1 MTDLTLS
8 QHFCLFFIV
17 KNRCGSLARYSA
29 NFATLRWPVVYRLC
43 GVAWKAPNKSDR
55 GGIMDHSK
63 RLFIFNEIS
72 QFQLQQI
79 VEFRRLMSHKYRE
92 TNRK

>member
-1 MTDLTLS
+1 MQSSDVYDLDTHRRATS
-8 QHFCLFFIV
+8 KAMQWCHD
-17 KNRCGSLARYSA
+17 
-29 NFATLRWPVVYRLC
+29 FAA
-43 GVAWKAPNKSDR
+43 GVAGVEVPMALPAEALQAVP

-72 QFQLQQI
+72 QFQLHQI
-79 VEFRRLMSHKYRE
+79 VEFRGLMSHNYRE

>member
-1 MTDLTLS
+1 MNEEK
-8 QHFCLFFIV
+8 FV
-17 KNRCGSLARYSA
+17 
-29 NFATLRWPVVYRLC
+29 LREH
-43 GVAWKAPNKSDR
+43 

-79 VEFRRLMSHKYRE
+79 VEFRWLMSHKYRE
-92 TNRK
+92 SNRK